1 MRNGLSEVNVRYVIY
16 GPIIILAN
24 VNIEANKICT
34 IQTQLLAYFDSLV
47 IHTNL
52 KQIKKVIGLNYSP
65 IILMSSIFSGF
76 SPIAKQIIFYH
87 LTIIFSIFHITI
99 Y

>member
-34 IQTQLLAYFDSLV
+34 IKNQLTYFDNMILLEK
-47 IHTNL
+47 NL
-52 KQIKKVIGLNYSP
+52 L
-65 IILMSSIFSGF
+65 FSF
-76 SPIAKQIIFYH
+76 IENV
-87 LTIIFSIFHITI
+87 
-99 Y
+99 